1 LEFLKGWIINIV
13 VTMIFVTFIEIMVP
27 EGSMRK
33 YINLVVG
40 LLVMIVIINPFLN
53 LLASDFDMGSKILEM
68 SRAIDLKDTKL
79 QAENLETGQRENIV
93 RVYKNRLEEQIA
105 RQVMETNLTASVRAE
120 VFIDEDYESEGFGNI
135 ESIRVIVLN
144 AEQNEKKSGKVEVD
158 KVEIKINTKSDE
170 NAVSIVSQH
179 KGRIEQD
186 ISDYLAGIYG
196 ISPDSID
203 VIIQKPEM

>member
-1 LEFLKGWIINIV
+1 
-13 VTMIFVTFIEIMVP
+13 MIFVTFIEIMVP

-79 QAENLETGQRENIV
+79 QAENLETGQRESIV

-135 ESIRVIVLN
+135 EGIRVIVLN

>member
-1 LEFLKGWIINIV
+1 
-13 VTMIFVTFIEIMVP
+13 MIFVTFIEIMVP

>member
-1 LEFLKGWIINIV
+1 
-13 VTMIFVTFIEIMVP
+13 MIFVTFIEIMVP

-158 KVEIKINTKSDE
+158 KVEIKINTKSHE

-179 KGRIEQD
+179 KGTIEQD

>member
-1 LEFLKGWIINIV
+1 
-13 VTMIFVTFIEIMVP
+13 MIFVTFIEIMVP

-158 KVEIKINTKSDE
+158 KVEIKINTKSHE

-179 KGRIEQD
+179 KGTIEQD

-196 ISPDSID
+196 ISPDNID

>member
-158 KVEIKINTKSDE
+158 KVEIKINTKSHE

-179 KGRIEQD
+179 KGTIEQD

-196 ISPDSID
+196 ISPDNID

>member
-1 LEFLKGWIINIV
+1 
-13 VTMIFVTFIEIMVP
+13 MIFVTFIEIMVP
-27 EGSMRK
+27 GGSMRK

-40 LLVMIVIINPFLN
+40 LLVMVVIINPFLN

-158 KVEIKINTKSDE
+158 KVEIKINAKSDE

-196 ISPDSID
+196 ISPDNID